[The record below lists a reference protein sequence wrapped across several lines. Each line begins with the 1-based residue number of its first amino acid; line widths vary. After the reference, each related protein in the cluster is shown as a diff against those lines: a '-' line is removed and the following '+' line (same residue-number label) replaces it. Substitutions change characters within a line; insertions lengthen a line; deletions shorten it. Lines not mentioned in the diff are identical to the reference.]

1 MASLPNVSLL
11 LLSAYFFY
19 RLTWRFYRT
28 RPAVGI
34 AARRRSQVRSGHVDN
49 PGDRVKF
56 PHLDRTA
63 AIHRRTK
70 TVARLRE
77 NSMAVAEAQA
87 SSQASADKTSQEQAW
102 YDVVLRTLK
111 RNDIRLVPYVPD
123 RVLTTLIKNIHADPF
138 FTSFPTAR
146 EEEAVGIVSG
156 AWMAGMRGAV
166 LMQTS
171 GFATLANVLASLAIP
186 YQIPLIM
193 FVSERGTLGEFNYGQ
208 SLVCR
213 TMRPVLDSLAM
224 EHHTATRLDE
234 FEFIVDRSIKQA
246 ITTQAPV
253 ALILSPL
260 LTGGKT
266 FDK

>member
-1 MASLPNVSLL
+1 MA
-11 LLSAYFFY
+11 A
-19 RLTWRFYRT
+19 
-28 RPAVGI
+28 
-34 AARRRSQVRSGHVDN
+34 
-49 PGDRVKF
+49 
-56 PHLDRTA
+56 
-63 AIHRRTK
+63 
-70 TVARLRE
+70 
-77 NSMAVAEAQA
+77 AEAQ
-87 SSQASADKTSQEQAW
+87 TSPSHTSAW
-102 YDVVLRTLK
+102 YDVVLQALK

-138 FTSFPTAR
+138 FTTFPTAR

-208 SLVCR
+208 SLVCS
-213 TMRPVLDSLAM
+213 TMRPALDSLAM
-224 EHHTATRLDE
+224 EHHTCTRLDDLE
-234 FEFIVDRSIKQA
+234 FMVDRSIKQA

-260 LTGGKT
+260 LTGGKVL
-266 FDK
+266 DK

>member
-1 MASLPNVSLL
+1 MA
-11 LLSAYFFY
+11 
-19 RLTWRFYRT
+19 
-28 RPAVGI
+28 
-34 AARRRSQVRSGHVDN
+34 AA
-49 PGDRVKF
+49 
-56 PHLDRTA
+56 
-63 AIHRRTK
+63 
-70 TVARLRE
+70 
-77 NSMAVAEAQA
+77 AEQT
-87 SSQASADKTSQEQAW
+87 SSQTSHEKSW
-102 YDVVLRTLK
+102 HEVVLQTLK

-123 RVLTTLIKNIHADPF
+123 RVLTTLIRNIHADPF
-138 FTSFPTAR
+138 FTCFPTAR
-146 EEEAVGIVSG
+146 EEEAVGILSG
-156 AWMAGMRGAV
+156 AWMAGMKGAV

-224 EHHTATRLDE
+224 EHHTCTRLDE

-246 ITTQAPV
+246 VTTQAPV

-260 LTGGKT
+260 LTGGKV

>member
-1 MASLPNVSLL
+1 
-11 LLSAYFFY
+11 FW
-19 RLTWRFYRT
+19 RLDEG
-28 RPAVGI
+28 A
-34 AARRRSQVRSGHVDN
+34 
-49 PGDRVKF
+49 GD
-56 PHLDRTA
+56 P
-63 AIHRRTK
+63 
-70 TVARLRE
+70 VANERCRKARE
-77 NSMAVAEAQA
+77 NSMAPAQGPM
-87 SSQASADKTSQEQAW
+87 SSRKPHQPTSDRKALHDKTAGEKAW
-102 YDVVLRTLK
+102 HEVVLETFK

-123 RVLTTLIKNIHADPF
+123 RVLTTLIANLHADPF
-138 FTSFPTAR
+138 FTTFPTAR

-156 AWMAGMRGAV
+156 AWMGGVRGAV

-224 EHHTATRLDE
+224 EHHTITRLDE
-234 FEFIVDRSIKQA
+234 LEFIADRSIKQA
-246 ITTQAPV
+246 VTTQAPV

-260 LTGGKT
+260 LTGGKV